1 MLAVKHRSRRR
12 RGVIFLTCA
21 LAGALSVSACASGE
35 SSSAPG
41 GTQSQSLTV
50 AVGGSSIILADLV
63 VADQKGYFR
72 DQNLDVKLEYLG
84 VPSGQAAIA
93 GNADLAYSTPTQ
105 TFSAIAA
112 GRSVQTIWSSTLVN
126 TSLTVAV
133 PENSTAK
140 SIMALSGK
148 SVGTYP
154 VGSASYGDAQFLSD
168 QIVAGG
174 GKPLTIKT
182 FGDDTSIETQLITGR
197 VAAGLASGDF
207 FAGLVAQKKIRI
219 LTDTR
224 SFKSSPLYYF
234 VNSGMF
240 GLASTLTEK
249 KAAVQKFI
257 TAMVEAAK
265 FITSSPATDVAAVLK
280 DSSQGTYASETT
292 ADLVGQLNADDWFL
306 DKSDGCI
313 TAQSWQGTLD
323 LAKGFDLPLSGKS
336 LSDPVFSFANGTNLS
351 FLKHAGVTC

>member
-1 MLAVKHRSRRR
+1 MLAITHRSRRR
-12 RGVIFLTCA
+12 RGVLA
-21 LAGALSVSACASGE
+21 LASALIAALSASACASSG
-35 SSSAPG
+35 SADSPG
-41 GTQSQSLTV
+41 GSRSLTV
-50 AVGGSSIILADLV
+50 AVGGSSIILADIV

-72 DQNLDVKLEYLG
+72 DQGLDVKLEYLG

-105 TFSAIAA
+105 TFSALAA

-140 SIMALSGK
+140 TVQDLSGK
-148 SVGTYP
+148 TVATYP
-154 VGSASYGDAQFLSD
+154 VGSASYGDAQFLSK
-168 QIVAGG
+168 QIVAAG

-182 FGDDTSIETQLITGR
+182 FGDDTSIQTQLVTGR

-207 FAGLVAQKKIRI
+207 FAGLTAQKKIRI
-219 LTDTR
+219 LADTR
-224 SFKSSPLYYF
+224 SFKTSPLYYF

-249 KAAVQKFI
+249 KTAVQKFI
-257 TAMVEAAK
+257 TAMVKAAE
-265 FITSSPATDVAAVLK
+265 FITSSPASDVAAVLK
-280 DSSQGTYASETT
+280 ASSQGTYASETT
-292 ADLVGQLNADDWFL
+292 ADLVGQLKADNWFL

-313 TAQSWQGTLD
+313 TPQSWQGTLA
-323 LAKGFDLPLSGKS
+323 LAKGFNLPLSGKS
-336 LSDPVFSFANGTNLS
+336 LSDPVFSYTAGTNLA